1 MIKTLRKR
9 HAFSPRGLLL
19 LLLILPIIGSLMLPV
34 SAFAQNAQLPIY
46 IVKSGDTLYG
56 IAGQFFTTIDEILAV
71 NNRTIGDTL
80 RPGDRLFIPG
90 LPGLQGVL
98 TTDFV
103 PLGASLRSLSR
114 RTQSDPAS
122 LVRLNKFTSQ
132 SELFVGRKIAL
143 TTSETTKDLQTM
155 PSLLPGQSWMELSI
169 LSGQNPWALA
179 RLNTLTSPNSALPQE
194 AYYVHSTQNNPNSLA
209 IPGITSLVIGNLP
222 LVQGGTFVLKVS
234 SQEPVTLAAD
244 LAGVQPVF
252 FTQEDGSQIAFGG
265 IHALL
270 EPGAYPLT
278 IEVTTADGSSYR
290 FDQWTI
296 VGSGNFEVDEMLKVD
311 PETVDGENI
320 ASEDALFKQ
329 IVTTL
334 SPKQQW
340 SGIFQYPTKGGD
352 CVNSRFG
359 SRRTY
364 TGTDKVYYHTGLDI
378 GWCYGID
385 VFAPAAGTVVAALPN
400 QVVRGNTI
408 VIDHGLGVFSIYMH
422 LEDMLV
428 AEGDQVQPGQLI
440 AHIGN
445 TGRSNGPHLHFEI
458 DINGTPVNPVTWL
471 NREFP

>member
-1 MIKTLRKR
+1 
-9 HAFSPRGLLL
+9 
-19 LLLILPIIGSLMLPV
+19 MLPV

-179 RLNTLTSPNSALPQE
+179 RLNRLTSPNSALPQE
-194 AYYVHSTQNNPNSLA
+194 AYYAHSTQNNPNSLA

-252 FTQEDGSQIAFGG
+252 FTQDDGSQIAFGG

-334 SPKQQW
+334 SLNS
-340 SGIFQYPTKGGD
+340 SGAAFSYPTKGGD
-352 CVNSRFG
+352 CVNSRFEAGERIPAPTKCITTPDWILVGAMVLTFCAG
-359 SRRTY
+359 S
-364 TGTDKVYYHTGLDI
+364 
-378 GWCYGID
+378 WNS
-385 VFAPAAGTVVAALPN
+385 VAALPN

-428 AEGDQVQPGQLI
+428 AEGDQVQRQLI

>member
-1 MIKTLRKR
+1 MTVRKAHTPYQR
-9 HAFSPRGLLL
+9 ALVFF
-19 LLLILPIIGSLMLPV
+19 LLILPMICASLAPAPV
-34 SAFAQNAQLPIY
+34 NAQSAQLPVY
-46 IVKSGDTLYG
+46 VVQSGDTLYG

-71 NNRTIGDTL
+71 NNRSIGDTL

-90 LPGLQGVL
+90 FEGLQGVL
-98 TTDFV
+98 TTDYV

-114 RTQSDPAS
+114 RTQSDPTS

-143 TTSETTKDLQTM
+143 TTSEFTQDLQTM
-155 PSLLPGQSWMELSI
+155 PSLLPGQSWMERSI

-179 RLNTLTSPNSALPQE
+179 RLNRLTSPNTALPQD
-194 AYYVHSTQNNPNSLA
+194 AYYAHSAQNNPNSLA
-209 IPGITSLVIGNLP
+209 IPGLTSMVIDNLP
-222 LVQGGTFVLKVS
+222 LVQGGTFVLKVTS
-234 SQEPVTLAAD
+234 EQPVTLMAD

-252 FTQEDGSQIAFGG
+252 FTRDDGSQIAFGG
-265 IHALL
+265 INALQ

-278 IEVTTADGSSYR
+278 IEVTNAEGATYR

-296 VGSGNFEVDEMLKVD
+296 IGSGNFETDQTLKVD
-311 PETVDGENI
+311 PETVDGDNI
-320 ASEDALFKQ
+320 ANEDALFKQ

-334 SPKQQW
+334 TPVQQW
-340 SGIFQYPTKGGD
+340 SGVFQYPTKGGD

-364 TGTDKVYYHTGLDI
+364 TGTDKIYYHTGLDI

-400 QVVRGNTI
+400 QIVRGNTI
-408 VIDHGLGVFSIYMH
+408 VIDHGLGIFSIYMH
-422 LEDMLV
+422 LQDFLV

-458 DINGTPVNPVTWL
+458 DINGTPVNPVIWL

>member
-1 MIKTLRKR
+1 MITARKQ
-9 HAFSPRGLLL
+9 HTPSPRGILLF
-19 LLLILPIIGSLMLPV
+19 LLILPIIGALFTP
-34 SAFAQNAQLPIY
+34 APARAQAAQLPIY

-80 RPGDRLFIPG
+80 HPGDRLFIPG
-90 LPGLQGVL
+90 LQGLQGVL

-114 RTQSDPAS
+114 RTQSDMAS

-132 SELFVGRKIAL
+132 SELFVGRKISL
-143 TTSETTKDLQTM
+143 TTSEATQDLRTM
-155 PSLLPGQSWMELSI
+155 PSLLPGQSWLELAI
-169 LSGQNPWALA
+169 LTGENPWSLA
-179 RLNTLTSPNSALPQE
+179 RLNRLTSPNDALPQD
-194 AYYVHSTQNNPNSLA
+194 AYYAHSSQNSPNSLA
-209 IPGITSLVIGNLP
+209 IPGITSLVIDNLP
-222 LVQGGTFVLKVS
+222 LVQGGTFVLKVTS
-234 SQEPVTLAAD
+234 EKPVTLSAD

-278 IEVTTADGSSYR
+278 IEVTDTNGTSYR

-296 VGSGNFEVDEMLKVD
+296 VGSGNFEVDETLKVD
-311 PETVDGENI
+311 PETVDGDNI

-334 SPKQQW
+334 SPKQLW
-340 SGIFQYPTKGGD
+340 NGMFQYPTKGGD

-364 TGTDKVYYHTGLDI
+364 SGTEKVYYHTGLDI

-400 QVVRGNTI
+400 QIVRGNTI

-422 LEDMLV
+422 LQDMLV
-428 AEGDQVQPGQLI
+428 AEGDQVEPGQLI

>member
-1 MIKTLRKR
+1 MAKSQPRSPLQHTLVL
-9 HAFSPRGLLL
+9 FLM
-19 LLLILPIIGSLMLPV
+19 ILPMICAALAPSPAHSQATQLPV
-34 SAFAQNAQLPIY
+34 Y
-46 IVKSGDTLYG
+46 IVQSGDTLYG
-56 IAGQFFTTIDEILAV
+56 IADQFYTTIDEILAV
-71 NNRTIGDTL
+71 NNRSIGDTL
-80 RPGDRLFIPG
+80 RPGDRLYIPG
-90 LPGLQGVL
+90 LEGLQGVL
-98 TTDFV
+98 TTDYV

-143 TTSETTKDLQTM
+143 TSSETTQDLHTM
-155 PSLLPGQSWMELSI
+155 PSLLPGQSWMERSI

-179 RLNTLTSPNSALPQE
+179 RLNRLASPNAALPQD
-194 AYYVHSTQNNPNSLA
+194 AYYAHSTQSIPNSLA

-222 LVQGGTFVLKVS
+222 LVQGGTFVLELTS
-234 SQEPVTLAAD
+234 EQPVTLAAD

-252 FTQEDGSQIAFGG
+252 FTRDDGSQIAFGG
-265 IHALL
+265 INALR

-278 IEVTTADGSSYR
+278 IEVTNADGVSYR

-296 VGSGNFEVDEMLKVD
+296 VGSGNFETDETLKVD
-311 PETVDGENI
+311 PETVDGDNI
-320 ASEDALFKQ
+320 ANEDALFKQ

-334 SPKQQW
+334 TPVQQW
-340 SGIFQYPTKGGD
+340 SEIFQYPTKGGD

-359 SRRTY
+359 SRRSY
-364 TGTDKVYYHTGLDI
+364 TGTDKIYYHTGLDI

-385 VFAPAAGTVVAALPN
+385 VFAPAAGTVVAALPD
-400 QVVRGNTI
+400 QIVRGNTL

-422 LEDMLV
+422 LQDFLV
-428 AEGDQVQPGQLI
+428 AEGEQVQPGQLI

-445 TGRSNGPHLHFEI
+445 TGRSSGPHLHFEI
-458 DINGTPVNPVTWL
+458 NINGTPVNPVIWL